1 MGGTRGEG
9 LKEILNLC
17 SQMIDD
23 SDYIESFN
31 FFFSHVDKDVTI
43 ENLTARIKDIYELLN
58 QREKYN

>member
-1 MGGTRGEG
+1 MGARGEG
-9 LKEILNLC
+9 LKEILNLY

-43 ENLTARIKDIYELLN
+43 ENLI
-58 QREKYN
+58 